1 MRSARALARTSG
13 QQESLFVP
21 DVEESLPITSIDNV
35 LTAGV
40 TVPGVSNANVL
51 SHPVRL
57 RVVLALLGDR
67 QLTTT
72 QLAEELQDVPIASL
86 YRHLG
91 SLYHAGVLEVVS
103 ERKVRAVTERTYGLV
118 LANAQIDRESAA
130 AMTRAEK
137 ERAFGVFAAGLIAVF
152 NAHLDRVDQE
162 TEEPTDAWDVDEAV
176 SFRTAPVYVDANDLE
191 DLRHAIRAAV
201 EPFMESA
208 EGKHRLLL
216 STVVLP
222 A

>member
-1 MRSARALARTSG
+1 MVSRGHYRFANVKETL
-13 QQESLFVP
+13 L
-21 DVEESLPITSIDNV
+21 ITDIDNV

-40 TVPGVSNANVL
+40 TVPGVSTANVL

-67 QLTTT
+67 QLTTA
-72 QLAEELQDVPIASL
+72 QLAKELQDVPIASL
-86 YRHLG
+86 YRHLA
-91 SLYHAGVLEVVS
+91 SLYNAGVLEVVS

-118 LANAQIDRESAA
+118 VANAQIDRESAA
-130 AMTRAEK
+130 AMTRQEK

-152 NAHLDRVDQE
+152 NAHLDRIDE
-162 TEEPTDAWDVDEAV
+162 DTEGPPDAWEADKAV
-176 SFRTAPVYVDANDLE
+176 SFTTAPVYVDETNLE
-191 DLRHAIRAAV
+191 DLRAAIRAAV
-201 EPFMESA
+201 EPFMEPTD
-208 EGKHRLLL
+208 GTHRLLL